1 MNKVILIIITLC
13 FTFSV
18 NAIEN
23 EFNGSWE
30 LISGEYLNNKGVM
43 IQYEDLKISSI
54 KVISGTH
61 FSFVSMSGD
70 KFWSSGAG
78 SYRFTEK
85 EYIESPIFTSYGAAL
100 GKEYVFTYTIKNN
113 TWYNSR
119 WDKGTR
125 VEYEVWR
132 KLSKM

>member
-30 LISGEYLNNKGVM
+30 LISGEYQNNKGVM

-70 KFWSSGAG
+70 KFWSSGTG

-85 EYIESPIFTSYGAAL
+85 EYIESPIFTSYGAVL